1 MPPKKNSPSPSPGP
15 LPSSHNPKPTRKRR
29 AASDLD
35 PSSPSSP
42 SSDSSTTTKPPAAR
56 KRKTPTPATPDPDPD
71 PVIPWPPYFT
81 HLERTHRALNLV
93 YTFCSARKQ
102 LLTTLDALR
111 AAVEAHT
118 RCPLTV
124 EDVAGV
130 VALRPEGVRFA
141 YADEVALRYVPT
153 FIQGAWLEPLVSVAG
168 QG

>member
-1 MPPKKNSPSPSPGP
+1 MPPKKSAPSPEP
-15 LPSSHNPKPTRKRR
+15 LPASHNPKPARKR
-29 AASDLD
+29 AASDTD
-35 PSSPSSP
+35 S
-42 SSDSSTTTKPPAAR
+42 SSDTTTTTKNPPAPR

-141 YADEVALRYVPT
+141 YADEVALRYVFDPC
-153 FIQGAWLEPLVSVAG
+153 FVYLGGGAGGIGSRGGMEEVC
-168 QG
+168 

>member
-1 MPPKKNSPSPSPGP
+1 MPPKKSAPSPEP
-15 LPSSHNPKPTRKRR
+15 LPASHNPKPARKR
-29 AASDLD
+29 AASDTD
-35 PSSPSSP
+35 S
-42 SSDSSTTTKPPAAR
+42 SSDTTTTTKNPPAPR
-56 KRKTPTPATPDPDPD
+56 KRKTPTPATPDPDPDPD

-141 YADEVALRYVPT
+141 YADEVALRYVFDPC
-153 FIQGAWLEPLVSVAG
+153 FVYLGGGAGGMGSRGGMEEVC
-168 QG
+168 

>member
-1 MPPKKNSPSPSPGP
+1 MPPKKSALSSEP
-15 LPSSHNPKPTRKRR
+15 LPESHNPKPTGRKRR

-35 PSSPSSP
+35 PTNPSSPSSP
-42 SSDSSTTTKPPAAR
+42 SSDTTTKKPATR
-56 KRKTPTPATPDPDPD
+56 KRKTPTPAPATRDPDPD

-118 RCPLTV
+118 QCPLTV

-130 VALRPEGVRFA
+130 VALRPEGVRFEWV
-141 YADEVALRYVPT
+141 DEVDLRYVFDPRV
-153 FIQGAWLEPLVSVAG
+153 FYFGGVEAG
-168 QG
+168 L

>member
-1 MPPKKNSPSPSPGP
+1 MPPKKNSPSPSPGSF
-15 LPSSHNPKPTRKRR
+15 PSSHNPKPTGRKRR

-35 PSSPSSP
+35 LTNPSSPSS
-42 SSDSSTTTKPPAAR
+42 SDITTTTKQPAPR
-56 KRKTPTPATPDPDPD
+56 KRKTPIPAPAAPDPD

-130 VALRPEGVRFA
+130 VALRPEGVRFEWV
-141 YADEVALRYVPT
+141 DEVALRYV
-153 FIQGAWLEPLVSVAG
+153 
-168 QG
+168 

>member
-1 MPPKKNSPSPSPGP
+1 MPPKKSAHSPDP
-15 LPSSHNPKPTRKRR
+15 LPESHNPKPTRRKR
-29 AASDLD
+29 AA
-35 PSSPSSP
+35 SSPSS
-42 SSDSSTTTKPPAAR
+42 SSDITTTKKPAAR
-56 KRKTPTPATPDPDPD
+56 KRKTPTPAPDAPDPD
-71 PVIPWPPYFT
+71 PVPWPPYFT

-130 VALRPEGVRFA
+130 VALRPEGVRFEWV
-141 YADEVALRYVPT
+141 DEVALRYVFDPM
-153 FIQGAWLEPLVSVAG
+153 FFYFGGVEAG
-168 QG
+168 L